1 MKKYSIELEVAGA
14 TAMWTR
20 PDTGDHPVSYP
31 APTYSALKGMLESIL
46 WWQTVEVIPYAVEI
60 CSPIQYHDYWNNYRG
75 PLRKSKLYKEGNS
88 QQIKM
93 TVLTDVCYRIY
104 ANLAPVSDL
113 FKLNDAAH
121 RSLRKTTNS
130 THAYHDVFYR
140 RLKQGRWHRV
150 PALGMKEFVPDYIG
164 AFRAATAVC
173 DDINL
178 TIPSMTYKT
187 FSEGVNTLFKPEML
201 NGVRIKSGKMIY
213 VE

>member
-1 MKKYSIELEVAGA
+1 MSKYQIQLEVVGA

-31 APTYSALKGMLESIL
+31 APTYSAVKGLLESIL
-46 WWQTVEVIPYAVEI
+46 WWQTVEIIPHTVEI

-75 PLRKSKLYKEGNS
+75 PLRKTDLQNKGNS

-104 ANLAPVSDL
+104 ANLAPVNNLS
-113 FKLNDAAH
+113 KLNSVA
-121 RSLRKTTNS
+121 RQSMCQTTNP
-130 THAYHDVFYR
+130 THAYRDVFYR

-150 PALGMKEFVPDYIG
+150 PALGLKEFVPDYIG
-164 AFRAATAVC
+164 EFRQETTVC

-187 FSEGVNTLFKPEML
+187 FSDGVNTNFKPVFL
-201 NGVRIKSGKMIY
+201 NNVQITKGRLVY
-213 VE
+213 VK